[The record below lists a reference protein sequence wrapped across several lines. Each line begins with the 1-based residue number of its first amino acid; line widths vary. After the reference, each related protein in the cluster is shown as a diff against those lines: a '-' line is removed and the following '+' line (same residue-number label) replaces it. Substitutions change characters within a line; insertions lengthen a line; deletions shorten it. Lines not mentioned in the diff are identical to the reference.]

1 MHLAVLELGTWI
13 LFLCL
18 NFAAGRS
25 HGSRVAGV
33 HGFALM
39 IKMVLVVVDHAIG
52 VSFTAE
58 VLVVSTMLTVLG

>member
-18 NFAAGRS
+18 NFATGGS
-25 HGSRVAGV
+25 HGSRVASI

-39 IKMVLVVVDHAIG
+39 IEMVLVVVDHAIC

-58 VLVVSTMLTVLG
+58 VLVVSTMLPIL